1 MTFLQNLSPQWLEE
15 QYRRWQQAPESLEPE
30 WRSFFAGF
38 DLGRETPLELAHPDL
53 PDVLRN
59 SGVQSLIYRYRDIG
73 HLIACTDPLSPCTIS
88 HPHLDLAAFNLADS
102 DLDTVFHTRRYHKNS
117 ATLREILETMQETYC
132 RSIGVEFMYIQ
143 EPAERQWL
151 IDRMEPLH
159 NRQQVDREQQL
170 HLLAKL
176 QEATLFEE
184 FLHRRFIGQKRYSL
198 EGGEALIVCLDQAI
212 SHGAAK
218 GVRDVVLGMSHRG
231 RLNVLANI
239 LGKPLANIFAE
250 FEDNLLHG
258 VVGEGDVK
266 YHKGYSADRE
276 LPGGEQL
283 HLSLAFNPSHL
294 EVVDPVVEGKSR
306 ARQDGRGTG
315 GRREVLPI
323 LIHGDAAFAG
333 QGIVAETLNLS
344 QLEGYGTGGTL
355 HVVLNNQIGFTTLPA
370 DARSTRYAT
379 DVARMLMVPIFH
391 VHGEDAE
398 AVAWVASLALD
409 YRQAYGRDVVV
420 EIICYRRHSHNEGDE
435 PAFTQPLMYEQ
446 IRQRPAPHLLYAARL
461 EEDGVKAET
470 VREMATAYSSRL
482 EAAVGQEALPSDQ
495 GFNGDWRG
503 VSREYRP
510 AGAATTVPPEILL
523 GLATELA
530 SIPEA
535 FTPHPKVATL
545 YRKRLEA
552 LQQGEGIDWGN
563 AEALA
568 FATLLREGVPV
579 RLSGQDSR
587 RGTFNHRHAV
597 LHDIHNDSSYTPL
610 ATLKGGA
617 AFRIFDSML
626 SECAVLGFEYGYSVA
641 TPEWLTIWE
650 AQFGDFA
657 NGAQVII
664 DQFIASGESKW
675 DRACGVV
682 LLLPHGYDGNGAEHS
697 SARIERFLSLCAENN
712 LQVTYPSTPSQLFH
726 LLRRQ
731 MKQSFRK
738 PLIVFTPKSLL
749 RDPVCVSSLGD
760 MTNGGFQEVL
770 SDTVAPGTVTTVL
783 LCSGK
788 IYYELLERRKS
799 TGRNDLALI
808 RIEQFYPLRI
818 DLLRE
823 ILATFT
829 AAKNWRWVQE
839 EPANMGAW
847 QFLRTYLTELLASEP
862 VYIGRPAAAA
872 PATGSHRLHGEEQA
886 RIIDEAFEPQK
897 AVRAK
902 RDK

>member
-1 MTFLQNLSPQWLEE
+1 MTFLQNMSPQWLEE
-15 QYRRWQQAPESLEPE
+15 QYRRWKLAPESLEPE

-38 DLGRETPLELAHPDL
+38 DLGREMPLELAHPDL
-53 PDVLRN
+53 PEALRS

-73 HLIACTDPLSPCTIS
+73 HIIACTDPLSPCTFS
-88 HPHLDLAAFNLADS
+88 HPHLDLAAFDLSES

-143 EPAERQWL
+143 EPSERQWL
-151 IDRMEPLH
+151 IDRMEPQH
-159 NRQQVDREQQL
+159 NRQQFDREQQL

-184 FLHRRFIGQKRYSL
+184 FLHRRFLGQKRFSL
-198 EGGEALIVCLDQAI
+198 EGGESLIVCLDQAI
-212 SHGAAK
+212 SHGATH
-218 GVRDVVLGMSHRG
+218 GVRDVVLGMAHRG

-250 FEDNLLHG
+250 FEDNQLHG

-266 YHKGYSADRE
+266 YHKGYSTDQE
-276 LPGGEQL
+276 LTGGEHL

-294 EVVDPVVEGKSR
+294 EAVDPLVEGKSR
-306 ARQDGRGTG
+306 AHQDRRGNG
-315 GRREVLPI
+315 GRQEVLPI

-344 QLEGYGTGGTL
+344 QLEGYSTGGTL
-355 HVVLNNQIGFTTLPA
+355 HIVLNNQIGFTTLPS

-391 VHGEDAE
+391 VHGEDPE
-398 AVAWVASLALD
+398 AVAWVANLALD

-420 EIICYRRHSHNEGDE
+420 EIICYRRHGHNEGDE

-461 EEDGVKAET
+461 EEEGVAGET
-470 VREMATAYSSRL
+470 IREMAAAYGARL
-482 EAAVGQEALPSDQ
+482 EAAVGQDAVPADQ
-495 GFNGDWRG
+495 GFSGDWRG
-503 VSREYRP
+503 VSRDYQQVS
-510 AGAATTVPPEILL
+510 AATAVPTEILT
-523 GLATELA
+523 GLAAELTRF
-530 SIPEA
+530 PED
-535 FTPHPKVATL
+535 FTPHPKLATL
-545 YRKRLEA
+545 YRKRLA
-552 LQQGEGIDWGN
+552 AVQQGEGIDWGN

-568 FATLLREGVPV
+568 FATLLRDGVPV
-579 RLSGQDSR
+579 RFSGQDSR

-597 LHDIHNDSSYTPL
+597 LHDIHNDRSYTPL
-610 ATLKGGA
+610 AALPGGA
-617 AFRIFDSML
+617 PFRIYDSML

-675 DRACGVV
+675 DRACGLV
-682 LLLPHGYDGNGAEHS
+682 LFLPHGYDGNGAEHS

-731 MKQSFRK
+731 MKQPFRK
-738 PLIVFTPKSLL
+738 PLVVFTPKNLL
-749 RDPVCVSSLGD
+749 RHPACVSSLGELA
-760 MTNGGFQEVL
+760 TGSFQEVL
-770 SDTVAPGTVTTVL
+770 ADSVAPEAVTTVL

-788 IYYELLERRKS
+788 IYYELLERRES
-799 TGRNDLALI
+799 TGRNDVAII
-808 RIEQFYPLRI
+808 RIEQFYPFRR

-823 ILATFT
+823 IAASFA
-829 AAKNWRWVQE
+829 AAKSWRWVQE

-847 QFLRTYLTELLASEP
+847 KFLRGCLTDLLPGEP

-886 RIIDEAFEPQK
+886 RIIDEAFTEL
-897 AVRAK
+897 
-902 RDK
+902 